1 MQGAYV
7 EDEIYAL
14 FRGPSR
20 RCERKKNERN
30 ISYPFV
36 IVSLFSG
43 LEALQFNPYK
53 FVLSLLFLSNR
64 ASLQAHKARAKTHSK
79 TFEPLLAVGPRRGGR
94 LTRPTR
100 M

>member
-1 MQGAYV
+1 MQEAYV
-7 EDEIYAL
+7 EDEIYAF

-20 RCERKKNERN
+20 RRKRGKNERN

-36 IVSLFSG
+36 IVSLLSG

-53 FVLSLLFLSNR
+53 FVLSLLFLADR
-64 ASLQAHKARAKTHSK
+64 ASLEAHKARAKTHSE